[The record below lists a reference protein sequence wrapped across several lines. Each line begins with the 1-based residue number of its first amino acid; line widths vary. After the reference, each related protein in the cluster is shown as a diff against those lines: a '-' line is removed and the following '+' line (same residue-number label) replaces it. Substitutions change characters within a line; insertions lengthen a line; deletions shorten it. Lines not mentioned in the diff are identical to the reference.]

1 MLINFVDATNDA
13 NHYTKPS
20 LVVTRAPVRGV
31 VLVVVKEVYEF
42 HFARYYGNHMVLQR
56 APSRAV
62 IWGYGP
68 VISDNTSVVVTV
80 DNNSTHRSVYHT
92 IVKYT
97 GHCFFSRGFLGGGAG
112 RIPPT
117 LENPPSLWLLWVLIV
132 LM

>member
-97 GHCFFSRGFLGGGAG
+97 GHCFFLEAFWGWG
-112 RIPPT
+112 R
-117 LENPPSLWLLWVLIV
+117 ENSPNFRKSPSL
-132 LM
+132 